1 MNKSIVII
9 MLISILCI
17 FSACEKS
24 DYENLSELSSS
35 PATEEAAKLPNEKIG
50 VYVCGEVMSPGIY
63 YFEANSRIKDAIEA
77 AGGVTVKAS
86 LDSMNLAEYLN
97 DCDKIYIPAIGETT
111 ESNLSAEEADDRID
125 INKASLDEL
134 MTLPGI
140 GQSKAQSIIDYR
152 EEHGAYTG
160 IEEIKNISGIKAG
173 VFEKIKDL
181 IKV

>member
-1 MNKSIVII
+1 

-97 DCDKIYIPAIGETT
+97 DCDKIHKIYSYFHTKYGSDISEHYYIRFAFLQ
-111 ESNLSAEEADDRID
+111 N
-125 INKASLDEL
+125 
-134 MTLPGI
+134 
-140 GQSKAQSIIDYR
+140 
-152 EEHGAYTG
+152 
-160 IEEIKNISGIKAG
+160 AG
-173 VFEKIKDL
+173 VFS
-181 IKV
+181 

>member
-9 MLISILCI
+9 LLISFSCI
-17 FSACEKS
+17 FTACGED
-24 DYENLSELSSS
+24 DYENLSRLSSS
-35 PATEEAAKLPNEKIG
+35 PATEDVAEVQVEKIG

-63 YFEANSRIKDAIEA
+63 YFEANARIEDAIEA
-77 AGGVTVKAS
+77 AGGITVKAS
-86 LDSMNLAEYLN
+86 LDSMNLAEYLK
-97 DCDKIYIPAIGETT
+97 DCDKVYVPAIGEETGANEET
-111 ESNLSAEEADDRID
+111 EEADKRVD